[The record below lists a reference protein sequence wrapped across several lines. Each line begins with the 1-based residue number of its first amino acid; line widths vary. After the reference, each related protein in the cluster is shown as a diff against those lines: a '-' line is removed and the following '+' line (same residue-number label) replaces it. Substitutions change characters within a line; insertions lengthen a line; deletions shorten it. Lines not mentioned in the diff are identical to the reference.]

1 MSSDNNI
8 KKAKFKNIK
17 GGNKD
22 EYKYHLIVGD
32 FEAFDFD
39 QLLNEDRREDY
50 EGIIWKNGKNKRDLK
65 VKNGDI
71 VYIYYT
77 NLPDRINRILIR
89 CSVFDDNC
97 LYYETLEEKE
107 KMEKGEIE
115 EIPAIRLKFENA
127 LCVKGNDREK
137 FSQKA
142 LFDKYGINNLQ
153 GKQHLKEDLLQ
164 QKEDDEVEGHYQKKL
179 IEDLEKTCKLE
190 KYKNYS
196 LAKLAEEMNKISK
209 CTLEGCR
216 GLKDANH
223 KTFQKENGMNYY
235 EAHHLIEQC
244 NGRNDEKFPKEIID
258 NPDNIINL
266 CPNCHKRIHNGKK
279 DDRKL
284 MVTALYEKKKT
295 EYNKL
300 LSKIKEVKDGEAP
313 LKWLLRQYGVDN

>member
-1 MSSDNNI
+1 
-8 KKAKFKNIK
+8 
-17 GGNKD
+17 
-22 EYKYHLIVGD
+22 
-32 FEAFDFD
+32 
-39 QLLNEDRREDY
+39 
-50 EGIIWKNGKNKRDLK
+50 
-65 VKNGDI
+65 
-71 VYIYYT
+71 
-77 NLPDRINRILIR
+77 
-89 CSVFDDNC
+89 
-97 LYYETLEEKE
+97 
-107 KMEKGEIE
+107 
-115 EIPAIRLKFENA
+115 
-127 LCVKGNDREK
+127 
-137 FSQKA
+137 
-142 LFDKYGINNLQ
+142 LQ